1 MRSLPGTWGEPLKA
15 KTIILS
21 LLGLVFLISAC
32 APLTQ
37 PENQENGLVVS
48 VSIPPQAYFLERI
61 AGDRVTVNVMVGP
74 GDDPHSYEPT
84 PDQMRALA
92 QSQLY
97 FSIGVEFEHAWLDR
111 FRSVNPQMQ
120 IVDTT
125 IGIERILMT
134 EDQDHSD
141 AEYDPHVWLS
151 PKLVESQVNI
161 MAEALIGNDPANET
175 VYRNGLQE
183 LLADIRNVDTYIS
196 ASLAS
201 LASRKVMTFHPAWN
215 YFARDFHLEVIAVE
229 VGGQEPG
236 AAELKRIVDL
246 AKANQISVIFAQ
258 STFSSRSAQA
268 LADEINAQ
276 VVLLDPLAYDWLSN
290 MVMVADAF
298 AR

>member
-1 MRSLPGTWGEPLKA
+1 MRPHKISLIL
-15 KTIILS
+15 LS
-21 LLGLVFLISAC
+21 LVWLVSAC
-32 APLTQ
+32 TPVVQ
-37 PENQENGLVVS
+37 PEELQSNLAVS

-61 AGDRVTVNVMVGP
+61 AGDRVAVNVMVGP

-92 QSQLY
+92 QSQLF

-111 FRSVNPQMQ
+111 FASVNPQMQ

-125 IGIERILMT
+125 IGLERILMT
-134 EDQDHSD
+134 GDQDHTEV
-141 AEYDPHVWLS
+141 EYDPHVWLS

-161 MAEALIGNDPANET
+161 MADALIKSDPINAGA
-175 VYRNGLQE
+175 YRNGVQE
-183 LLADIRNVDTYIS
+183 LLADIRNVDAYIS

-215 YFARDFHLEVIAVE
+215 YFARDYHLEVIAVE

-236 AAELKRIVDL
+236 AAELKKIVDL
-246 AKANQISVIFAQ
+246 AKTNQISVIFAQ

-268 LADEINAQ
+268 LADEIDAH

-290 MVMVADAF
+290 MMMVADAF